1 MSNRARSVSHFTKAA
16 SNCVNFLFN
25 IRTWRGSRNSGS
37 KGSARSRLPSGL
49 EILCACRGRASGKLV
64 LTAEGS
70 GVIRS
75 HLPCSCWRWKQRILG
90 AEATVGWLSHCSIA
104 GHPIPAA
111 PWGQLLLLGG
121 FSPYVVA
128 VSSVFWWLRPKKN
141 NKKLYIL
148 KSGSLFNLPGLSFC
162 MKAHTKKMFCAHIRK
177 NVL

>member
-49 EILCACRGRASGKLV
+49 EILCACRGWVSGKLV

-75 HLPCSCWRWKQRILG
+75 HLPCSCWRWKQRIFGGRGYGRVVISLQHRRAPHPG
-90 AEATVGWLSHCSIA
+90 CSLRSA
-104 GHPIPAA
+104 AA
-111 PWGQLLLLGG
+111 PGG
-121 FSPYVVA
+121 LFALCCGRQFS
-128 VSSVFWWLRPKKN
+128 FLMTKTKKN